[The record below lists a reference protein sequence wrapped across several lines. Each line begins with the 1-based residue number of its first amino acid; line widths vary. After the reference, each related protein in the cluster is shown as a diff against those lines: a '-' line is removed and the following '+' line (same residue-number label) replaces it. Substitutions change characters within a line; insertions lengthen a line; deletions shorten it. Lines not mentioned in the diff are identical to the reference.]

1 MDAILAC
8 IYYIFCG
15 RENSH
20 SICGSIGPSQG
31 TSDERFKSANIQKV
45 RLKWAR
51 FSGLASGWVAWKGN
65 EASTGTQCDA
75 TFKRPK
81 KHPQKTHPHLP
92 LSFFSSESRCFCKI
106 LRSHIWRCGCWSD
119 THGLCRCAAGC
130 MRCWPR
136 PAFSKNTDNPK
147 ICLNV
152 NHNLPDLGPQ
162 INLMFDQHQ
171 PDKGPLLGAEKAPL
185 SD

>member
-1 MDAILAC
+1 MGCESVIDTFLPDAC
-8 IYYIFCG
+8 DFWHSG
-15 RENSH
+15 DRFRE
-20 SICGSIGPSQG
+20 Q
-31 TSDERFKSANIQKV
+31 
-45 RLKWAR
+45 
-51 FSGLASGWVAWKGN
+51 SGGFYFAK
-65 EASTGTQCDA
+65 TGTTITLQIFMFCLRFLGGLSGA
-75 TFKRPK
+75 FRRPK

-136 PAFSKNTDNPK
+136 PAFSKNTDNPN

-162 INLMFDQHQ
+162 IKLMFDQHQ
-171 PDKGPLLGAEKAPL
+171 PDKGPLLGAEKAP
-185 SD
+185 